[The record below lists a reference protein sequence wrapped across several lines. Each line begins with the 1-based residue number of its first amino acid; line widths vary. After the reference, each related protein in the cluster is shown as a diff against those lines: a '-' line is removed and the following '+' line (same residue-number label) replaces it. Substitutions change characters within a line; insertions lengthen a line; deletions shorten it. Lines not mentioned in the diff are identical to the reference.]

1 MDSLLLEPICNSQE
15 HIFARKEGDDNC
27 ELCSKRLTD
36 YKCKNCYREL
46 CNNCHTDM
54 ILSIRDEQLRRT
66 RDILLEKSD
75 KIRRSDIQVDNYV
88 REKIIVKDIT
98 ERRRDSYNKS
108 KIIHRNDRQ
117 LVGRKIEN
125 NQSSITRGWKCFRD
139 LFN

>member
-15 HIFARKEGDDNC
+15 HVFVRKEGDDNC

-54 ILSIRDEQLRRT
+54 ILSIRGEQLRRT
-66 RDILLEKSD
+66 RDILLEERD
-75 KIRRSDIQVDNYV
+75 KIRKSDIQIHNYV
-88 REKIIVKDIT
+88 RENIT
-98 ERRRDSYNKS
+98 ERRKNSYNKS

>member
-15 HIFARKEGDDNC
+15 HVFVRKEGDDNC

-54 ILSIRDEQLRRT
+54 ILSIRGEQLRRT
-66 RDILLEKSD
+66 RDILLEERD
-75 KIRRSDIQVDNYV
+75 KIRKSDIQINNYV
-88 REKIIVKDIT
+88 RENIT

>member
-1 MDSLLLEPICNSQE
+1 MDSLLLEPICNSQD
-15 HIFARKEGDDNC
+15 HIFARKAGDDNC
-27 ELCSKRLTD
+27 ELCSKRFTD

-54 ILSIRDEQLRRT
+54 ILSIRGEQLRRT
-66 RDILLEKSD
+66 RDILLEERD
-75 KIRRSDIQVDNYV
+75 KIRKSDIQINNYV
-88 REKIIVKDIT
+88 RENIT

-117 LVGRKIEN
+117 LVGRKKEDN
-125 NQSSITRGWKCFRD
+125 ESSITRGWKCFRD

>member
-27 ELCSKRLTD
+27 ELCSKIFTD

-54 ILSIRDEQLRRT
+54 ILSIRGEQLRRT
-66 RDILLEKSD
+66 RDILLEERD
-75 KIRRSDIQVDNYV
+75 KIRKSDIQINNYV
-88 REKIIVKDIT
+88 RENIT

-117 LVGRKIEN
+117 LVGRKKEDN
-125 NQSSITRGWKCFRD
+125 ESSITRGWKCFRD